1 MKLILPFPPSVNTYW
16 RHPNKGAFSGK
27 SLISAAG
34 RKFQSAA
41 CAAIVEQLRRLP
53 KPTSAPASVEIVL
66 FPPDN
71 RIRDL
76 DNYNKALFD
85 ALTHAGVWEDD
96 SQVKRMLVEWG
107 PVIPEGK
114 VEITISKYEKT
125 AGAAADKE
133 EKRSMNNLMVIDGI
147 EVRRDA
153 YGRYSLNDL
162 HRAAVASGANA
173 RTKEPGKFL
182 SSQQTVEL
190 VHELTNT
197 QNLGVDPVSVIH
209 GGNERGTYVCK
220 ELVYAYAMWISPSFH
235 LKVIRTFDMVTS
247 APEKLS
253 GQAADK
259 MQAGVILLDFMRRE
273 LNLSNSSVLGACQ
286 KLQEAV
292 GLPNLAPR
300 YAIDAPA
307 DAHDGSS
314 RPTLSLSALLKQ
326 YGIRLT
332 ANQAYHQMVKLG
344 IVEQRE
350 RYSRTGINNIK
361 KFWSL
366 TAKGCMFGKN
376 ITSPANPRE
385 TQPHFFESRFPELL
399 KLLDTVH

>member
-1 MKLILPFPPSVNTYW
+1 
-16 RHPNKGAFSGK
+16 
-27 SLISAAG
+27 
-34 RKFQSAA
+34 
-41 CAAIVEQLRRLP
+41 
-53 KPTSAPASVEIVL
+53 
-66 FPPDN
+66 
-71 RIRDL
+71 
-76 DNYNKALFD
+76 
-85 ALTHAGVWEDD
+85 
-96 SQVKRMLVEWG
+96 
-107 PVIPEGK
+107 
-114 VEITISKYEKT
+114 
-125 AGAAADKE
+125 
-133 EKRSMNNLMVIDGI
+133 MNNLMVIDGI

-182 SSQQTVEL
+182 SSQQITEL
-190 VHELTNT
+190 VQELIDT
-197 QNLGVDPVSVIH
+197 QNLGVGSFNETTQNLGSKPVSKIE
-209 GGNERGTYVCK
+209 GRNGGTYVCK

-332 ANQAYHQMVKLG
+332 ANQAYHQMAKLG

-350 RYSRTGINNIK
+350 RYSRTVINNIK

>member
-1 MKLILPFPPSVNTYW
+1 
-16 RHPNKGAFSGK
+16 
-27 SLISAAG
+27 
-34 RKFQSAA
+34 
-41 CAAIVEQLRRLP
+41 
-53 KPTSAPASVEIVL
+53 
-66 FPPDN
+66 
-71 RIRDL
+71 
-76 DNYNKALFD
+76 
-85 ALTHAGVWEDD
+85 
-96 SQVKRMLVEWG
+96 
-107 PVIPEGK
+107 
-114 VEITISKYEKT
+114 
-125 AGAAADKE
+125 
-133 EKRSMNNLMVIDGI
+133 MNNLMVIDGI

-307 DAHDGSS
+307 DAPDGSS

-332 ANQAYHQMVKLG
+332 ANLGFDDSHVVTMPELCWWLIRNDLADALPESAARKALRLPKPVVPSVTRESDLVPSVPATSIIQDKAKKVLALKVDPESPESFMLRPKRRRWVNEKYTRWVK
-344 IVEQRE
+344 
-350 RYSRTGINNIK
+350 
-361 KFWSL
+361 
-366 TAKGCMFGKN
+366 
-376 ITSPANPRE
+376 
-385 TQPHFFESRFPELL
+385 TQPCACCGKPADDPHHLIGHGQGGMGTKAHDLFVLPLCRKHHDELHA
-399 KLLDTVH
+399 DTVAFEEKYGSQLELIFRFIDRALAIGVLA

>member
-1 MKLILPFPPSVNTYW
+1 M
-16 RHPNKGAFSGK
+16 
-27 SLISAAG
+27 
-34 RKFQSAA
+34 
-41 CAAIVEQLRRLP
+41 
-53 KPTSAPASVEIVL
+53 
-66 FPPDN
+66 
-71 RIRDL
+71 
-76 DNYNKALFD
+76 
-85 ALTHAGVWEDD
+85 
-96 SQVKRMLVEWG
+96 
-107 PVIPEGK
+107 
-114 VEITISKYEKT
+114 
-125 AGAAADKE
+125 
-133 EKRSMNNLMVIDGI
+133 SMALMVKAMKIRVGNPLRKLVLIKLADNASDQS
-147 EVRRDA
+147 ECWPS

-162 HRAAVASGANA
+162 HRAAGGEQKN
-173 RTKEPGKFL
+173 RPKYWL
-182 SSQQTVEL
+182 SNKQTCEL
-190 VHELTNT
+190 IEQLFTEGGIPPLE
-197 QNLGVDPVSVIH
+197 QNQPVSVIN
-209 GGNERGTYVCK
+209 GGNNQGTYVCK

-307 DAHDGSS
+307 DAPDGSS

-332 ANQAYHQMVKLG
+332 ANQAYHQMAKLG

-350 RYSRTGINNIK
+350 RYSRTAINNIK

>member
-1 MKLILPFPPSVNTYW
+1 
-16 RHPNKGAFSGK
+16 
-27 SLISAAG
+27 
-34 RKFQSAA
+34 
-41 CAAIVEQLRRLP
+41 
-53 KPTSAPASVEIVL
+53 
-66 FPPDN
+66 
-71 RIRDL
+71 
-76 DNYNKALFD
+76 
-85 ALTHAGVWEDD
+85 
-96 SQVKRMLVEWG
+96 
-107 PVIPEGK
+107 
-114 VEITISKYEKT
+114 
-125 AGAAADKE
+125 
-133 EKRSMNNLMVIDGI
+133 MNNLMVIDGI

-197 QNLGVDPVSVIH
+197 QNLGVGSFNETTQNLGSKPVSKIE
-209 GGNERGTYVCK
+209 GRNGGTYVCK

-350 RYSRTGINNIK
+350 RYSRTAINNIK